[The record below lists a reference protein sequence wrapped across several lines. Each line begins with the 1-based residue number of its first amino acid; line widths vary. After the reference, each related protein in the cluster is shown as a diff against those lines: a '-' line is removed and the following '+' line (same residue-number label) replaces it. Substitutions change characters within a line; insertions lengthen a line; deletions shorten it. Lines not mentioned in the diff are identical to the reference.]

1 MKVFVKIEGIS
12 CSHCLDTIET
22 NLLKEKNII
31 KVEFQKN
38 IAIIEYVGKL
48 EKKKIIKL
56 INSLGYLTQESYIS
70 DDISLLSD
78 KVKPVEI
85 IIILLIIILVF
96 YLLNKII
103 GFNIF
108 NVIPTIDE
116 NITYGML
123 FVTGLL
129 TSIHCVSMCGAI
141 NLLTVIN
148 KTTKRSYKKPILYNL
163 GRLISYTALGGI
175 VGLIGSVLTVNKTV
189 TGIIILLAAIVMF
202 LMALAMLG
210 LIPLKKLKLIRH
222 KTVTANPLIIG
233 LLNGLMPCGPLQAMQ
248 VYALST
254 ASPIKGA
261 ISMFLFCLGTIPLML
276 GTGLFLN
283 KLTGK
288 WKIIVNK
295 IATCLILILSV
306 VMLNQALLYINIDLF
321 KNNDDSTYQKA
332 ILKETYQ
339 EVKINVSYEN
349 YQDIIIQKDIP
360 VKLIIHVD
368 EDKLT
373 GCNNEIYLAK
383 YKIKKKLKVGD
394 NIIEF
399 TPTKEETLT
408 YTCYMNMIKNN
419 IKVIDNKK
427 YFERKS

>member
-1 MKVFVKIEGIS
+1 MKVYVKIEGIS

-22 NLLKEKNII
+22 NLLIEKNII

-123 FVTGLL
+123 FLTGLL

-254 ASPIKGA
+254 GSPIKGA

-306 VMLNQALLYINIDLF
+306 VMLNQALLYLNIDLF

-339 EVKINVSYEN
+339 EVKINVSYGN

>member
-1 MKVFVKIEGIS
+1 MKVYVKIEGIS

-22 NLLKEKNII
+22 NLLREKNII

-189 TGIIILLAAIVMF
+189 TGIIILLASIVMF

-210 LIPLKKLKLIRH
+210 LIHLKKLKLIRH

-254 ASPIKGA
+254 GSPIKGA

-306 VMLNQALLYINIDLF
+306 VMLNQALLYLNIDLF

-339 EVKINVSYEN
+339 EVKINVSYGN

>member
-1 MKVFVKIEGIS
+1 MKVYVKIEGIS

-22 NLLKEKNII
+22 NLLIEKNII

-254 ASPIKGA
+254 GSPIKGA

-306 VMLNQALLYINIDLF
+306 VMLNQALLYLNIDLF

-339 EVKINVSYEN
+339 EVKINVSYGN

>member
-96 YLLNKII
+96 SLLNKII

-339 EVKINVSYEN
+339 EVKINVSYGN

>member
-1 MKVFVKIEGIS
+1 MKVYVKIEGIS

-22 NLLKEKNII
+22 NLLREKNII

-254 ASPIKGA
+254 GSPIKGA

-306 VMLNQALLYINIDLF
+306 VMLNQALLYLNIDLF

>member
-85 IIILLIIILVF
+85 IIILLIIIPVF

-233 LLNGLMPCGPLQAMQ
+233 LLNGLIPCGPLQAMQ

-306 VMLNQALLYINIDLF
+306 VMLNQALLYLNIDLF

>member
-1 MKVFVKIEGIS
+1 MKVYVKIEGIS

-22 NLLKEKNII
+22 NLLKEKNIT

-254 ASPIKGA
+254 GSPIKGA

-306 VMLNQALLYINIDLF
+306 VMLNQALLYLNIDLF
-321 KNNDDSTYQKA
+321 KNNDDSTYQKV

-339 EVKINVSYEN
+339 EVKINVSYGN

>member
-1 MKVFVKIEGIS
+1 MKIYVKIEGIS

-22 NLLKEKNII
+22 NLLKEKNIT
-31 KVEFQKN
+31 KVKFQKN
-38 IAIIEYVGKL
+38 IAIIEYTGKF
-48 EKKKIIKL
+48 EKKKIINI
-56 INSLGYLTQESYIS
+56 INSLGYFTQDSYIS
-70 DDISLLSD
+70 DDITLLSD

-85 IIILLIIILVF
+85 IVTLLIIILVF

-163 GRLISYTALGGI
+163 GRLISYTVLGGI

-189 TGIIILLAAIVMF
+189 TGIIILLAALIMF

-233 LLNGLMPCGPLQAMQ
+233 LLNGLMPCGPLQAM
-248 VYALST
+248 
-254 ASPIKGA
+254 
-261 ISMFLFCLGTIPLML
+261 
-276 GTGLFLN
+276 
-283 KLTGK
+283 
-288 WKIIVNK
+288 
-295 IATCLILILSV
+295 
-306 VMLNQALLYINIDLF
+306 
-321 KNNDDSTYQKA
+321 
-332 ILKETYQ
+332 
-339 EVKINVSYEN
+339 
-349 YQDIIIQKDIP
+349 
-360 VKLIIHVD
+360 
-368 EDKLT
+368 
-373 GCNNEIYLAK
+373 
-383 YKIKKKLKVGD
+383 
-394 NIIEF
+394 
-399 TPTKEETLT
+399 
-408 YTCYMNMIKNN
+408 
-419 IKVIDNKK
+419 
-427 YFERKS
+427 

>member
-56 INSLGYLTQESYIS
+56 INSFGYLTQESYIS

-85 IIILLIIILVF
+85 IIILLIIIPVF

-233 LLNGLMPCGPLQAMQ
+233 LLNGLIPCGPLQAMQ

-306 VMLNQALLYINIDLF
+306 VMLNQALLYLNIDLF

>member
-1 MKVFVKIEGIS
+1 MKVYVKIEGIS

-129 TSIHCVSMCGAI
+129 TSIHRVSMCGAI

-210 LIPLKKLKLIRH
+210 IIPLKKLKLIRH

-306 VMLNQALLYINIDLF
+306 MMLNQALLYLNIDLF

-339 EVKINVSYEN
+339 EVKINVSYGN

>member
-1 MKVFVKIEGIS
+1 MKVYVKIEGIS

-78 KVKPVEI
+78 KVKPIEI

-103 GFNIF
+103 GSNIF

-175 VGLIGSVLTVNKTV
+175 VGLIGRVLTVNKTV

-261 ISMFLFCLGTIPLML
+261 IS
-276 GTGLFLN
+276 
-283 KLTGK
+283 
-288 WKIIVNK
+288 
-295 IATCLILILSV
+295 
-306 VMLNQALLYINIDLF
+306 
-321 KNNDDSTYQKA
+321 
-332 ILKETYQ
+332 
-339 EVKINVSYEN
+339 NVSF
-349 YQDIIIQKDIP
+349 
-360 VKLIIHVD
+360 LSR
-368 EDKLT
+368 
-373 GCNNEIYLAK
+373 NN
-383 YKIKKKLKVGD
+383 
-394 NIIEF
+394 
-399 TPTKEETLT
+399 TT
-408 YTCYMNMIKNN
+408 YAWNWFISK
-419 IKVIDNKK
+419 
-427 YFERKS
+427 

>member
-1 MKVFVKIEGIS
+1 MKVYVKIEGIS

-22 NLLKEKNII
+22 NLLREKNII

-96 YLLNKII
+96 SLLNKII

-254 ASPIKGA
+254 GSTIKGA

-306 VMLNQALLYINIDLF
+306 VMLNQALLYLNIDFF

-339 EVKINVSYEN
+339 EVKINVSYGN
-349 YQDIIIQKDIP
+349 YQDVIIQKDIP

>member
-1 MKVFVKIEGIS
+1 MKVYVKIEGIS

-31 KVEFQKN
+31 KVESQNN

-210 LIPLKKLKLIRH
+210 LIPLKKLKLTRH

-254 ASPIKGA
+254 GSPIKGA

-306 VMLNQALLYINIDLF
+306 VMLNQALLYLNIDLF

-339 EVKINVSYEN
+339 EVKINVSYGN

>member
-1 MKVFVKIEGIS
+1 MKVYVKIEGIS

-22 NLLKEKNII
+22 NLLKEKNIT

-129 TSIHCVSMCGAI
+129 TSIHCISMCGAI

-189 TGIIILLAAIVMF
+189 TGIIILLASIVMF

-254 ASPIKGA
+254 GSPIKGA

-306 VMLNQALLYINIDLF
+306 VMLNQALLYLNIDLF

-339 EVKINVSYEN
+339 EVKINVSYGN

>member
-1 MKVFVKIEGIS
+1 MKVYVKIEGIS

-22 NLLKEKNII
+22 NLLREKNII

-38 IAIIEYVGKL
+38 IAIIEYVEKL

-306 VMLNQALLYINIDLF
+306 VMLNQALLYLNIDLF

>member
-1 MKVFVKIEGIS
+1 MKVYVKIEGIS

-22 NLLKEKNII
+22 NLLIEKNII

-108 NVIPTIDE
+108 NVIPTIDD

-254 ASPIKGA
+254 GSPIKGA

-306 VMLNQALLYINIDLF
+306 VMLNQALLYLNIDLF

-339 EVKINVSYEN
+339 EVKINVSYGN

>member
-1 MKVFVKIEGIS
+1 MKVYVKIEGIS

-22 NLLKEKNII
+22 NLLIEKNII

-233 LLNGLMPCGPLQAMQ
+233 LLNGLMLCGPLQAMQ
-248 VYALST
+248 FYALST

-306 VMLNQALLYINIDLF
+306 VMLNQALLYLNIDLF

-339 EVKINVSYEN
+339 EVKINVSYGN

>member
-1 MKVFVKIEGIS
+1 MKVYVKIEGIS

-22 NLLKEKNII
+22 NLLREKNII

-96 YLLNKII
+96 SLLNKII

-306 VMLNQALLYINIDLF
+306 VMLNQALLYLNIDLF

-339 EVKINVSYEN
+339 EVKINVSYGN

>member
-1 MKVFVKIEGIS
+1 MKVYVKIEGIS

-22 NLLKEKNII
+22 NLLIEKNII

-248 VYALST
+248 FYALST

-306 VMLNQALLYINIDLF
+306 VMLNQALLYLNIDLF

-339 EVKINVSYEN
+339 EVKINVSYGN

>member
-1 MKVFVKIEGIS
+1 MKVYVKIEGIS

-129 TSIHCVSMCGAI
+129 TSIHRVSMCGAI

-175 VGLIGSVLTVNKTV
+175 VGLIGRVLTVNKTV

-339 EVKINVSYEN
+339 EVKINVSYGN

-408 YTCYMNMIKNN
+408 YTCCMNMIKNN

>member
-1 MKVFVKIEGIS
+1 MKVYVKIEGIS

-22 NLLKEKNII
+22 NLLIEKNII

-306 VMLNQALLYINIDLF
+306 VMLNQALLYLNIDLF

-339 EVKINVSYEN
+339 EVKINVSYGN

>member
-233 LLNGLMPCGPLQAMQ
+233 LLNGLIPCGPLQAMQ

-306 VMLNQALLYINIDLF
+306 VMLNQALLYLNIDLF

>member
-96 YLLNKII
+96 SLLNKII

-306 VMLNQALLYINIDLF
+306 VMLNQALLYLNIDLF

-339 EVKINVSYEN
+339 EVKINVSYGN

>member
-1 MKVFVKIEGIS
+1 
-12 CSHCLDTIET
+12 
-22 NLLKEKNII
+22 
-31 KVEFQKN
+31 
-38 IAIIEYVGKL
+38 
-48 EKKKIIKL
+48 
-56 INSLGYLTQESYIS
+56 
-70 DDISLLSD
+70 
-78 KVKPVEI
+78 
-85 IIILLIIILVF
+85 
-96 YLLNKII
+96 
-103 GFNIF
+103 
-108 NVIPTIDE
+108 
-116 NITYGML
+116 
-123 FVTGLL
+123 
-129 TSIHCVSMCGAI
+129 
-141 NLLTVIN
+141 
-148 KTTKRSYKKPILYNL
+148 
-163 GRLISYTALGGI
+163 
-175 VGLIGSVLTVNKTV
+175 
-189 TGIIILLAAIVMF
+189 
-202 LMALAMLG
+202 
-210 LIPLKKLKLIRH
+210 
-222 KTVTANPLIIG
+222 
-233 LLNGLMPCGPLQAMQ
+233 MPCGPLQAMQ

-254 ASPIKGA
+254 GSPIKGA

-306 VMLNQALLYINIDLF
+306 VMFNQALLYLNIDLF
-321 KNNDDSTYQKA
+321 KNNDDSTYQKS
-332 ILKETYQ
+332 ILKENYQ
-339 EVKINVSYEN
+339 EVKINASYGN

-399 TPTKEETLT
+399 TPTKEEILT

-427 YFERKS
+427 YFERKN

>member
-31 KVEFQKN
+31 KVESQNN

-56 INSLGYLTQESYIS
+56 INSFGYLTQESYIS
-70 DDISLLSD
+70 DDITLLSD

-233 LLNGLMPCGPLQAMQ
+233 LLNGLMPCGPLQVMQ

-261 ISMFLFCLGTIPLML
+261 ISMFLFCLGIIPLML

-339 EVKINVSYEN
+339 EVKINVSYGN

>member
-96 YLLNKII
+96 SLLNKII

-148 KTTKRSYKKPILYNL
+148 KTSKRSYKKPILYNL

-306 VMLNQALLYINIDLF
+306 VMLNQALLYLNIDLF

-339 EVKINVSYEN
+339 EVKINVSYGN

>member
-96 YLLNKII
+96 SLLNKII

-210 LIPLKKLKLIRH
+210 IIPLKKLKLIRH

-254 ASPIKGA
+254 GSPIKGA

-306 VMLNQALLYINIDLF
+306 VMLNQALLYLNIDLF

-339 EVKINVSYEN
+339 EVKINVSYGN

>member
-1 MKVFVKIEGIS
+1 MKVYVKIEGIS

-22 NLLKEKNII
+22 NLLREKNII

-189 TGIIILLAAIVMF
+189 TGIIILLASIVMF

-254 ASPIKGA
+254 GSPIKGA

-306 VMLNQALLYINIDLF
+306 VMLNQALLYLNIDLF

-339 EVKINVSYEN
+339 EVKINVSYGN

>member
-1 MKVFVKIEGIS
+1 MKVYVKIEGIS

-31 KVEFQKN
+31 KVKFQKN

-78 KVKPVEI
+78 KVKPIEI

-103 GFNIF
+103 GSNIF

-175 VGLIGSVLTVNKTV
+175 VGLIGRVLTVNKTV

-261 ISMFLFCLGTIPLML
+261 IS
-276 GTGLFLN
+276 
-283 KLTGK
+283 
-288 WKIIVNK
+288 
-295 IATCLILILSV
+295 
-306 VMLNQALLYINIDLF
+306 
-321 KNNDDSTYQKA
+321 
-332 ILKETYQ
+332 
-339 EVKINVSYEN
+339 NVSF
-349 YQDIIIQKDIP
+349 
-360 VKLIIHVD
+360 LSR
-368 EDKLT
+368 
-373 GCNNEIYLAK
+373 NN
-383 YKIKKKLKVGD
+383 
-394 NIIEF
+394 
-399 TPTKEETLT
+399 TT
-408 YTCYMNMIKNN
+408 YAWNWFISK
-419 IKVIDNKK
+419 
-427 YFERKS
+427 

>member
-1 MKVFVKIEGIS
+1 MKVYVKIEGIS
-12 CSHCLDTIET
+12 CSYCLDTIET

-31 KVEFQKN
+31 KVESQNN

-56 INSLGYLTQESYIS
+56 INSFGYLTQESYIS
-70 DDISLLSD
+70 DDITLLSD

-233 LLNGLMPCGPLQAMQ
+233 LLNGLMPCGPLQVMQ

-261 ISMFLFCLGTIPLML
+261 ISMFLFCLGIIPLML

-339 EVKINVSYEN
+339 EVKINVSYGN

>member
-1 MKVFVKIEGIS
+1 MKVYVKIEGIS

-22 NLLKEKNII
+22 NLLREKNII

-85 IIILLIIILVF
+85 IIILLIIILVV

-254 ASPIKGA
+254 ASPIKGV

-306 VMLNQALLYINIDLF
+306 VMLNQALLYLNIDLF

-339 EVKINVSYEN
+339 EVKINVSYGN

>member
-1 MKVFVKIEGIS
+1 MKVYVKIEGIS

-22 NLLKEKNII
+22 NLLIEKNII

-306 VMLNQALLYINIDLF
+306 VMLNQALLYLNIDLF

>member
-1 MKVFVKIEGIS
+1 MRVYVKIEGIS

-22 NLLKEKNII
+22 NLLKEKNIT

-38 IAIIEYVGKL
+38 IAIIEYVGNL

-56 INSLGYLTQESYIS
+56 INSLGYLTQDSYIS

-189 TGIIILLAAIVMF
+189 TGIVILLAAIVMF

-210 LIPLKKLKLIRH
+210 LIPLKKLKLISH
-222 KTVTANPLIIG
+222 KTVTANLLIIG

-254 ASPIKGA
+254 GSPIKGA

-306 VMLNQALLYINIDLF
+306 VMLNQALLYLNIDLF

-339 EVKINVSYEN
+339 EVKINVSYGN

>member
-85 IIILLIIILVF
+85 IIILLIIIIVF

-175 VGLIGSVLTVNKTV
+175 VGLIGSILTVNKTV

-254 ASPIKGA
+254 GSPIKGA

-306 VMLNQALLYINIDLF
+306 VMLNQALLYLNIDLF

>member
-1 MKVFVKIEGIS
+1 MKVYVKIEGIS

-31 KVEFQKN
+31 KVESQNN

-56 INSLGYLTQESYIS
+56 INSFGYLTQESYIS
-70 DDISLLSD
+70 DDITLLSD

-233 LLNGLMPCGPLQAMQ
+233 LLNGLMPCGPLQVMQ

-261 ISMFLFCLGTIPLML
+261 ISMFLFCLGIIPLML

-339 EVKINVSYEN
+339 EVKINVSYGN